1 MGEYD
6 YLNARVRAMG
16 TELLTREFYDQ
27 ILAIEGEQLLIDA
40 LLSSPYGPELR
51 EALAVLHGIEAV
63 ESALR
68 RHVFA
73 TFAKLRSIAPEEP
86 RRLLAVQFN
95 QWDTANVL
103 AVVRGKVNGADPEE
117 ILEGVLPA
125 GEFDEAQL
133 AELAGE
139 PDLASVA
146 DALTTWSYRFAFEL
160 RRAIRR
166 SLGVFSVPGVAARR
180 EEAAPEPDLAALE
193 SAVNRAYFLWALAQ
207 TARGDE
213 NVRLARRM
221 LEMQIDLANVKAALD
236 FLRHRGRGDEL
247 ERFEPLPGGQLAAGA
262 LEEVAGAGSPIE
274 AFEALEETYF
284 APGIEKGILAF
295 GRAGSLGVME
305 RFLEVVAIGAGCRL
319 YRLDPLTIAVPLGF
333 IWRKYNEFLNL
344 RILLR
349 GKAYRMPAN
358 SIREELLLV

>member
-16 TELLTREFYDQ
+16 TGLLTRELYDQ
-27 ILAIEGEQLLIDA
+27 ILAVEGEQPLIDA
-40 LLSSPYGPELR
+40 LLGSPYGPELR
-51 EALAVLHGIEAV
+51 EALVVLQGIEAV

-86 RRLLAVQFN
+86 RRLLAVQLN

-103 AVVRGKVNGADPEE
+103 AVARGKVNGADPQE

-146 DALTTWSYRFAFEL
+146 DALTTWNYRFAFEL

-166 SLGVFSVPGVAARR
+166 SLGMLVPGGAARR
-180 EEAAPEPDLAALE
+180 GEAGPGPDLAALE

-207 TARGDE
+207 TAGGDE
-213 NVRLARRM
+213 NALLARRM

-236 FLRHRGRGDEL
+236 FLRHRGRGGEL
-247 ERFEPLPGGQLAAGA
+247 ERFETLPGGRLAREV

-274 AFEALEETYF
+274 AFEALEGTYF
-284 APGIEKGILAF
+284 APGIEQGILAF

-305 RFLEVVAIGAGCRL
+305 RFLEVVVIGAGCRL

-333 IWRKYNEFLNL
+333 IWRQYNEFLNL

-358 SIREELLLV
+358 SIREELLFA